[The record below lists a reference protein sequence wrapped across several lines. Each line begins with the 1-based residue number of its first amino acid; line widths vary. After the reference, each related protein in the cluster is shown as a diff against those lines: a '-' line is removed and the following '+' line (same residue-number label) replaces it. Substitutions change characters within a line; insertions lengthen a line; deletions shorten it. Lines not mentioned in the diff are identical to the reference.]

1 MASYQLSNAAAE
13 DLSEIYTYTY
23 LEFGELRADAYFE
36 SLEDSLQ
43 RLAENPL
50 LGVNVSSLRRN
61 YYRFV
66 HQRHSVYYRKSR
78 SGILVVRILGP
89 GMSAERNL
97 P

>member
-1 MASYQLSNAAAE
+1 MPDYQLTNAADE
-13 DLSEIYTYTY
+13 DLLELYTYSF
-23 LEFGELRADAYFE
+23 LEFGERRADAYFE
-36 SLEDSLQ
+36 SLEDCLQ
-43 RLAENPL
+43 RLSENPQ
-50 LGVNVSSLRRN
+50 LGMDVAMLRRK

-66 HQRHSVYYRKSR
+66 HQRHSIYFMKSR

>member
-1 MASYQLSNAAAE
+1 VPKYQLTNAADE
-13 DLSEIYTYTY
+13 DLSELYTYSF

-36 SLEDSLQ
+36 SLEDCLQ
-43 RLAENPL
+43 RLTENPQ
-50 LGVNVSSLRRN
+50 LGMNVNGLRRN

-66 HQRHSVYYRKSR
+66 HQRHSVYYKKSR

>member
-1 MASYQLSNAAAE
+1 VPSYQLTNAADE
-13 DLSEIYTYTY
+13 DLVELYTYSF
-23 LEFGELRADAYFE
+23 LEFGEHRAEAYFE
-36 SLEDSLQ
+36 LLEDCLQ
-43 RLAENPL
+43 RLAANPQ
-50 LGVNVSSLRRN
+50 LGVGVTGLRRD

-66 HQRHSVYYRKSR
+66 HQRHSIYYKKSR

>member
-1 MASYQLSNAAAE
+1 MPSYTLTNAAAE
-13 DLSEIYTYTY
+13 DLSEIYAYLF

-36 SLEDSLQ
+36 ALEDSLQ

-50 LGVNVSSLRRN
+50 LGVDVSSLRRN

-66 HQRHSVYYRKSR
+66 HQRHSIYYRKSR